1 MDSTSDIMNALR
13 AARALLDLS
22 QEELAVAAGV
32 SRQIIVRIEKCEGNV
47 LAEAIEK
54 VRIALEAAG
63 VVFVEGN
70 ATRGPAVALT
80 RRRSS
85 RMESTAE

>member
-22 QEELAVAAGV
+22 QEELAAAAGV
-32 SRQIIVRIEKCEGNV
+32 SRQIVVRIEKCEGNV

-54 VRIALEAAG
+54 VRSALEGAG

-80 RRRSS
+80 RRRGL
-85 RMESTAE
+85 RLESTAE